1 MSEKYSKILEVDKN
15 VRKFYFKPNKNM
27 SEMTWPRTKMSE
39 KKRRLWNVRFFWKMS
54 EIWITFYTWNGD
66 FGELFISV
74 LLQHGNFLTSSRDFL
89 AFFHPRNKKSRILKK
104 FRHFYKWI
112 NLLTFSYPSIFQC
125 VHYCGP
131 IRIVRIFLMAGECVY
146 LWQSRKEKNIELN
159 DGIAQYGICSTTRET
174 IQEFRIGAKMGCSK
188 T

>member
-1 MSEKYSKILEVDKN
+1 MQEILWYWYLQDNDK
-15 VRKFYFKPNKNM
+15 KLIWKTSWWKPVNSQQNPV
-27 SEMTWPRTKMSE
+27 SSC
-39 KKRRLWNVRFFWKMS
+39 KKTVTSWYNQ
-54 EIWITFYTWNGD
+54 
-66 FGELFISV
+66 V
-74 LLQHGNFLTSSRDFL
+74 LLGWGSVPGNFLTSSREFNFL

-104 FRHFYKWI
+104 FRHFTSGSI
-112 NLLTFSYPSIFQC
+112 LLTFSYPSIFQC

>member
-1 MSEKYSKILEVDKN
+1 MSENFISSPIKICQKWLGQEQKCQKRNEDCEMSDFFEKCRKFESLFILETV
-15 VRKFYFKPNKNM
+15 
-27 SEMTWPRTKMSE
+27 
-39 KKRRLWNVRFFWKMS
+39 
-54 EIWITFYTWNGD
+54 
-66 FGELFISV
+66 ISV
-74 LLQHGNFLTSSRDFL
+74 SFSFQYYYNMEIFWLLHASSIFWH
-89 AFFHPRNKKSRILKK
+89 FFTLVNKKSRILKK